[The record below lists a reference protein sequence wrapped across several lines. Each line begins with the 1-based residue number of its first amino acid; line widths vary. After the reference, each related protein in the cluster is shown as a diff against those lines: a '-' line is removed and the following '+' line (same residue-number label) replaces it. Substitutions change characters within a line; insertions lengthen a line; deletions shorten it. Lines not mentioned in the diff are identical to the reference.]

1 MNHLSRFLGSAFA
14 QGSRGDR
21 GPVFRLLCGPGN
33 AARQPI
39 APCHGGLA
47 HGR

>member
-21 GPVFRLLCGPGN
+21 GPVSCFPRDPGN
-33 AARQPI
+33 AVRQPI
-39 APCHGGLA
+39 ALHRGGLA
-47 HGR
+47 HDR

>member
-1 MNHLSRFLGSAFA
+1 MNHLSRFHGSAFA

-21 GPVFRLLCGPGN
+21 GPVSRLPRGPGS

-39 APCHGGLA
+39 TPSRGGLA
-47 HGR
+47 HDR